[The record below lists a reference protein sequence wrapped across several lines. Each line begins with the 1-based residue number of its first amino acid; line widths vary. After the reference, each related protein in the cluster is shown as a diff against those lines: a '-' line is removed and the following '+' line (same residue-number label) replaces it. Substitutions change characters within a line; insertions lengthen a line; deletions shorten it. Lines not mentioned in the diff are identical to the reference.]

1 MKKVWP
7 YFIFLFFIGW
17 SRHSNA
23 QIQDIREKQDSVS
36 IISSIEKIKQ
46 KDIKKGL
53 LNNALEALSGQSA
66 GVNVTTN
73 GTDRLA
79 MLNSVR
85 VRGTTSIMG
94 GNDPLVII
102 DGVTS
107 DIATSLLFI
116 RLILKVLIY

>member
-1 MKKVWP
+1 MKRAWL
-7 YFIFLFFIGW
+7 FLIFLFFFCEFQQ
-17 SRHSNA
+17 SYA
-23 QIQDIREKQDSVS
+23 QLQTIREKQDSILIVNS
-36 IISSIEKIKQ
+36 NEHIKQ

-73 GTDRLA
+73 GADRLA

-107 DIATSLLFI
+107 DN
-116 RLILKVLIY
+116 

>member
-1 MKKVWP
+1 MMEQKKKLSWYSPCAMLLLMPMTV
-7 YFIFLFFIGW
+7 
-17 SRHSNA
+17 HA
-23 QIQDIREKQDSVS
+23 QGA
-36 IISSIEKIKQ
+36 
-46 KDIKKGL
+46 KD
-53 LNNALEALSGQSA
+53 NALEALSGKTA

-73 GTDRLA
+73 GLDRMA

-107 DIATSLLFI
+107 DVATLLPS
-116 RLILKVLIY
+116 ILPTSRVSPS